1 MTLRK
6 QLVILHRYVGL
17 VMAGF
22 LVIAGLTGALLVWY
36 HELDARFN
44 PQLLRVNPPSHNSQ
58 PLSPFALRDKVEA
71 AFPSASVNWM
81 LLQRPSANSSARFF
95 IAPKDDT
102 GTLSMDEVFVDPY
115 SGDVLG
121 GRRWGDISQGI
132 TNVMPF
138 IYRLHYSLA
147 LGTIGTWVF
156 GVISLLWMVDCF
168 VGAYL
173 TFPSR
178 RRTASKSSQNIWK
191 RWWPAWKVRWR
202 SRSHKRD
209 FDLHRAGG
217 LWPWA
222 LLFVFAW
229 SSVAMNLYA
238 EVYRPATGLFMN
250 FQDNPLADVPAQTS
264 PHPHPQIGWQ
274 AGFGAAQQHLEKL
287 AADQNFEIL
296 ALDRFAYYP
305 EKNALKLMVSTDR
318 DVNQRFGESWLYI
331 DATSGHLLGFYLPT
345 GEAAGDTLTTWLTT
359 LHIAG
364 LGGLPYRI
372 LVTVMGL
379 AVVSL
384 SLTGIIIWWRKRA
397 ARRHAASH
405 KTNVQI

>member
-44 PQLLRVNPPSHNSQ
+44 PQLLRVKPPSHNSQ
-58 PLSPFALRDKVEA
+58 PLSPFVLRDKVEA

-81 LLQRPSANSSARFF
+81 LLQRSSASSSARYF
-95 IAPKDDT
+95 IAPEDGT
-102 GTLSMDEVFVDPY
+102 GTLSMDEVFMDPY

-121 GRRWGDISQGI
+121 GRQWGDISQGI

-156 GVISLLWMVDCF
+156 GVICLLWMVDCF

-178 RRTASKSSQNIWK
+178 RRTASKTSQNIWR

-202 SRSHKRD
+202 SRPHKRD

-250 FQDNPLADVPAQTS
+250 FQDNPLADVTAPTS
-264 PHPHPQIGWQ
+264 PSPRPQIGWQ

-296 ALDRFAYYP
+296 ALERFAYYP

-318 DVNQRFGESWLYI
+318 DVNQRFGESWLYV
-331 DATSGHLLGFYLPT
+331 DATSGQLLGFYLPT
-345 GEAAGDTLTTWLTT
+345 GKAAGDTLTTWLTT

-372 LVTVMGL
+372 LVTAMGL

-384 SLTGIIIWWRKRA
+384 SLTGIIIWWRKRS
-397 ARRHAASH
+397 ARKNALARDSD
-405 KTNVQI
+405 

>member
-1 MTLRK
+1 MAFRK
-6 QLVILHRYVGL
+6 QLVVLHRYVGL

-44 PQLLRVNPPSHNSQ
+44 PQLLRVAPPYPDSQ
-58 PLSPFALRDKVEA
+58 PLSPFVLREKVEA

-81 LLQRPSANSSARFF
+81 MLQRPSTDSTARFF
-95 IAPKDDT
+95 IAPRDNASA
-102 GTLSMDEVFVDPY
+102 LSMDEVFVDPY

-138 IYRLHYSLA
+138 LYRLHYSLA

-156 GVISLLWMVDCF
+156 GVISLLWMMDCF

-173 TFPSR
+173 TLPSR
-178 RRTASKSSQNIWK
+178 RRPASTSPRHFWK
-191 RWWPAWKVRWR
+191 RWRPAWKVRWR
-202 SRSHKRD
+202 SRPHKRD

-229 SSVAMNLYA
+229 SSVAMNLYE
-238 EVYRPATGLFMN
+238 EVYRPSTGLFLS
-250 FQDNPLADVPAQTS
+250 FQENPLADMPEHAS
-264 PHPHPQIGWQ
+264 PQPQPQIGWQ
-274 AGFGAAQQHLEKL
+274 DGFTAARQHLEKL
-287 AADQNFEIL
+287 AADRDFRIL
-296 ALDRFAYYP
+296 ALERFAYYP
-305 EKNALKLMVSTDR
+305 EKNALKLMASTDR

-331 DATSGHLLGFYLPT
+331 DASSGHPLGFYLPT

-364 LGGLPYRI
+364 LGGLPYRV
-372 LVTVMGL
+372 LVTVLGL
-379 AVVSL
+379 AIIAL
-384 SLTGIIIWWRKRA
+384 SLTGILVWWRKRH
-397 ARRHAASH
+397 ARQRVSRR
-405 KTNVQI
+405 T

>member
-1 MTLRK
+1 STLLK
-6 QLVILHRYVGL
+6 QLGILHRDVGL
-17 VMAGF
+17 VVAGL

-44 PQLLRVNPPSHNSQ
+44 PQLLRVSPPSHNNP

-81 LLQRPSANSSARFF
+81 LLQRPSADRTARFF
-95 IAPKDDT
+95 IAPKDDAS
-102 GTLSMDEVFVDPY
+102 TLSMDEVFVDPY

-173 TFPSR
+173 TFPPR
-178 RRTASKSSQNIWK
+178 RRRASTSSLNNVWK
-191 RWWPAWKVRWR
+191 RWRPAWKIRWR
-202 SRSHKRD
+202 SRPHKRD

-238 EVYRPATGLFMN
+238 EIYRPATGLFMT
-250 FQDNPLADVPAQTS
+250 FQDNPLDDIPAQAS
-264 PHPHPQIGWQ
+264 PAPQPQIGWQ
-274 AGFGAAQQHLEKL
+274 AGFVAARQHLEKQ
-287 AADQNFEIL
+287 AAEKGFQVL
-296 ALDRFAYYP
+296 ALERFAYYP

-331 DATSGHLLGFYLPT
+331 DATRGHLLGFYLPT

-372 LVTVMGL
+372 LVTMMGV

-397 ARRHAASH
+397 ARTGKR
-405 KTNVQI
+405 